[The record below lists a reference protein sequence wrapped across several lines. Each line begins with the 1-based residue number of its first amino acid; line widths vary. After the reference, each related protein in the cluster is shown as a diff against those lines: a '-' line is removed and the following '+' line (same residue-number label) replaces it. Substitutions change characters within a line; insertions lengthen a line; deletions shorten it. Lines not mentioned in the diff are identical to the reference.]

1 MKLRGA
7 LVGLMVLVMS
17 GCMHTAPVATGASS
31 FRVVERPPAPPPKAG
46 GNASVRPVSRAQ
58 YRDAQIKGEPVLPV
72 YPARALAAKAGG
84 AQVGVHLVIDAQ
96 GRVSDVQPSMVAV
109 TIVPPEFAEDFEK
122 AVEAAVR
129 QWRFVPA
136 RAQYIETVQGTG
148 GFTYDRVARTE
159 DVEAEVD
166 LAFTFT
172 PNGKVQAGNSGR

>member
-1 MKLRGA
+1 MA
-7 LVGLMVLVMS
+7 
-17 GCMHTAPVATGASS
+17 APDTGSSS
-31 FRVVERPPAPPPKAG
+31 FRVVERPSAPAPKASIQV
-46 GNASVRPVSRAQ
+46 ATQPTSRAQ
-58 YRDAQIKGEPVLPV
+58 YRDAQIKGDPVLPV

-96 GRVSDVQPSMVAV
+96 GRVSDVRPSMVAV
-109 TIVPPEFAEDFEK
+109 TIAPPEFAADFQR
-122 AVEAAVR
+122 AVESAVR

-136 RAQYIETVQGTG
+136 RAQYVETVTGTG

-172 PNGKVQAGNSGR
+172 SNGKVQAGAR